1 MAAADNILK
10 NFNLFVASVGYA
22 GNIDELQLPNLT
34 LKVEEYRAGGMDA
47 PVEIDQGL
55 EKMEVSGTL
64 SKVDE
69 AVLNSFGKSVDLTA
83 RGALQSL
90 GGEVTP
96 VEVRMT
102 GLIKTIEHGA
112 WTPGAKATVK
122 FTGTLSYYK
131 YTQGGRV
138 IHEIDVQNFKRI
150 VNGVDQLAEQRRALG
165 L

>member
-1 MAAADNILK
+1 MPAASNILK
-10 NFNLFVASVGYA
+10 NFNLFIDSIGYA

-64 SKVDE
+64 SKVDDLIL
-69 AVLNSFGKSVDLTA
+69 ASFGQTLNLTA

-90 GGEVTP
+90 GGAVTP

-102 GLIKTIEHGA
+102 GLVKTLENSA
-112 WTPGAKATVK
+112 WQPGAKATVK
-122 FTGTLSYYK
+122 FTATLSYYQYK
-131 YTQGGRV
+131 QGGAT
-138 IHEIDVQNFKRI
+138 IHEIDVLNFKRTI
-150 VNGVDQLAEQRRALG
+150 NGDDQLADQRRALG